1 MIKTSWFCFNSCL
14 FFVVHRDWIQFI
26 LVTATFHCVKNV
38 RIRSYSGPYFPAV
51 GRNAER
57 YGVSLCI
64 KSKCGKM
71 QTRKTPNMDTF
82 DAVFGSGY
90 QMFKFQVPI
99 VITIFAVSDL
109 KPFLRKSISMCST
122 NILSYVCSAHLR
134 KSFASP
140 EGITI

>member
-109 KPFLRKSISMCST
+109 KPFLRKSISICST